1 MSFDLLERIDKQTP
15 GFTKT
20 LSLIAS
26 YVKKEYLRIPFLSIQ
41 EMSKECGV
49 SATSVHR
56 FCISLGYLGYS
67 ELQKEIQNLVQQD
80 FITKETQI
88 YQDSGIEESGVLK
101 YQIDSNIRVLQEMY
115 TPDLNANFLKAAQKI
130 KAGRKIYI
138 LGLRESYSVAFYL
151 FQLLG
156 EYMDNVQLLS
166 LGVGDL
172 YDRIATICEED
183 VLVAIG
189 FKPYMKQ
196 IVEIIR
202 YFRSKNATAIVM
214 TDLHTS
220 PLAVHANINLIPGN
234 TTPSFGFVMA
244 VTAIKALSI
253 EVLHLYEKKEIE
265 AISQQKENL
274 LDKEDLFLP

>member
-1 MSFDLLERIDKQTP
+1 MSFDLLDRIDKQTP
-15 GFTKT
+15 DFTKT

-49 SATSVHR
+49 SATSIHR

-80 FITKETQI
+80 FITKETQL
-88 YQDSGIEESGVLK
+88 YQDSGLEENSVLK
-101 YQIDSNIRVLQEMY
+101 YQVDSNIRVLQEMY
-115 TPDLNANFLKAAQKI
+115 TPDLNANFLKAAKKI
-130 KAGRKIYI
+130 KDGHRIYI
-138 LGLRESYSVAFYL
+138 LGLRDSYSVAFYL

-196 IVEIIR
+196 LVEIIR

-220 PLAVHANINLIPGN
+220 PLAVHANISLIPGN

-244 VTAIKALSI
+244 VTVIKALSI